1 MEQKYA
7 KAEIT
12 SLWLLQR
19 VQTLPNFIFPL
30 WSPFLNLA
38 VYKCN
43 WLNIGKKEK
52 KKVSIFQITSY
63 SLP

>member
-30 WSPFLNLA
+30 WNPFLNLA

-43 WLNIGKKEK
+43 WLNIGKKK
-52 KKVSIFQITSY
+52 KKKS
-63 SLP
+63 